1 MLNSVTSRP
10 DAPDGR
16 AVSRVAARPRRHA
29 KPPHYAGN
37 ERPLHR
43 RAHPNF
49 PVHVIR
55 FIQVVVFSIQYPKIV
70 QLK

>member
-1 MLNSVTSRP
+1 MRQT
-10 DAPDGR
+10 
-16 AVSRVAARPRRHA
+16 AALFPAWRQAFRHHV
-29 KPPHYAGN
+29 KPPLYAGN
-37 ERPLHR
+37 KRPLHR
-43 RAHPNF
+43 RVHPNF